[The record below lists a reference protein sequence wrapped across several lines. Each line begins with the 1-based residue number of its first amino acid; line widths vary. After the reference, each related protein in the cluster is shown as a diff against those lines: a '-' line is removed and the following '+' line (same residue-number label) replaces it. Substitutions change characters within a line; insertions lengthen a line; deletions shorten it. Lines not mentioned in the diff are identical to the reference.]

1 MATLTEIAERLLRRF
16 KNVPN
21 VTVDD
26 ASDWAEEALLAHGY
40 MSTDDVPSDQT
51 TILLLSAQ
59 AEGALQIAL
68 ATAHY
73 FNYTDGDE
81 SVDKSKVSE
90 QYRKLAQDL
99 RIECE
104 RKKAEIG
111 GSSFKAMR
119 RLDR

>member
-26 ASDWAEEALLAHGY
+26 ATDWTEEAMLAFGFK
-40 MSTDDVPSDQT
+40 STEDVPSDRT
-51 TILLLSAQ
+51 TLILLHAQ

-81 SVDKSKVSE
+81 TVDKSKVSE

-99 RIECE
+99 RMECE
-104 RKKAEIG
+104 RKKAEVS
-111 GSSFKAMR
+111 GSTFKAMR